1 VFRTSKHEALRGHAP
16 LEKGGVGW
24 SFKRELLHEDYFY
37 NHAEP
42 HRRRPTLV
50 TFPCFV
56 THTATLY
63 GDNRP
68 QSKFKGWLMMF
79 AESTWRRRHVADS
92 PANPVPW
99 QACDAVETKMLDRFS
114 RIAQPSLDE
123 EKQIQKELVTKPIAS
138 THDDDVEFA
147 LELVHRDHAEIVAR
161 IEAHSEF
168 FTLTLFQVLSGPFD
182 IATVYDEYGSALVPG
197 DRPDPENPFHKL
209 YLCLLTEFAKKSFA
223 HFKGVVVGPKAF
235 HSAAN
240 YPVAPTFPPPGEC
253 APIPCE
259 VATSTAM
266 FLRGQKDMFKK
277 GLFAA
282 SDKDVVACY
291 FQRGQV
297 IYVSALGAQ
306 GNVASQDEL
315 RYLLIYN
322 KEPLSDDEYDSAGDR
337 YRLSRLVHRVNT
349 IGTLRLAALRDL
361 RQLRRAGKE
370 LRLIETG
377 LEIAAHD
384 QAPRSRAQKLGGMI
398 GRLDRMIR
406 WYADNDTPLLYRTAR
421 ARLYF
426 DQMKKLL
433 EDLGADPIP
442 QWQSYNQFVSRRLFA
457 QLEFTARLGN
467 RIAELWELA
476 RTRAEAAE
484 ADALRWL
491 QWAAQ
496 IASLV
501 LLPLAVADMVR
512 DRTPLRSVVL
522 KAWAWVPGDLQ
533 NWWYTPGTQE
543 FWLVY
548 ALTFCIWFAVI
559 LFRKRPRE

>member
-1 VFRTSKHEALRGHAP
+1 MNEVPDRK
-16 LEKGGVGW
+16 
-24 SFKRELLHEDYFY
+24 SFKAQFLHSDYFY

-50 TFPCFV
+50 TFPRFI
-56 THTATLY
+56 THTATY
-63 GDNRP
+63 FGDKEP
-68 QSKFKGWLMMF
+68 QARFKEWLMMF
-79 AESTWRRRHVADS
+79 ERDAWRRRHIADS
-92 PANPVPW
+92 PGNPVPW
-99 QACDAVETKMLDRFS
+99 EKSEPVETDVWVRFS
-114 RIAQPSLDE
+114 EIAQPSFDE
-123 EKQIQKELVTKPIAS
+123 EERLEKKRRKVQAPS
-138 THDDDVEFA
+138 PHDVEFA
-147 LELVHRDHAEIVAR
+147 IELLHRDYAKIVAR

-168 FTLTLFQVLSGPFD
+168 FTLTLFKPLLDPFD
-182 IATVYDEYGSALVPG
+182 VATVYEDYSPQFVPQG
-197 DRPDPENPFHKL
+197 KPDCSNPFHAL
-209 YLCLLTEFAKKSFA
+209 YAGLVKRFPQSTFAS
-223 HFKGVVVGPKAF
+223 FKGVVVGPKAF
-235 HSAAN
+235 RSAAP
-240 YPVAPTFPPPGEC
+240 YPVAPKFPSPGDD
-253 APIPCE
+253 APIGRKL
-259 VATSTAM
+259 ATATAM
-266 FLRGQKDMFKK
+266 FLRGQKDALKK

-282 SDKDVVACY
+282 NDKDVVACY

-306 GNVASQDEL
+306 GSVESQDEL

-322 KEPLSDDEYDSAGDR
+322 DEPIESEGDDHPVADR

-361 RQLRRAGKE
+361 RQLRRASKE
-370 LRLIETG
+370 LRRIETG

-384 QAPRSRAQKLGGMI
+384 EAPRSRARKLGGMI

-406 WYADNDTPLLYRTAR
+406 WYADNGTPLLYRTAR

-467 RIAELWELA
+467 RIGELWALA

-484 ADALRWL
+484 ADALSWL

-496 IASLV
+496 TASLV

-512 DRTPLRSVVL
+512 ERSPLRGIGV
-522 KAWAWVPGDLQ
+522 KAWTWLPQWLQ
-533 NWWYTPGTQE
+533 RWWDGPGTQE
-543 FWLVY
+543 FFFVY
-548 ALTFCIWFAVI
+548 VLTFCVWSTVI
-559 LFRKRPRE
+559 LFAKRRRD